1 VTVRPA
7 VFLDRDGTMVE
18 DPGHLGDPDGV
29 VVLEGV
35 PEAIRTL
42 AEAGFAPVV
51 ISNQAGVARGL
62 FTEEAVVAVNERVAE
77 ILAESDAKVE
87 GWYWCPHH
95 PDFTGPCD
103 CRKPAPGLLLRA
115 ARELGLDLSRSWL
128 VGDHGSDVEAARRA
142 GVRPVMVLTGH
153 GREESE
159 RVGAAPDIPVVA
171 NLTAAASWIVDGR

>member
-1 VTVRPA
+1 MTVRPA

>member
-1 VTVRPA
+1 VRPA
-7 VFLDRDGTMVE
+7 VFLDRDGTLVE

-35 PEAIRTL
+35 PEAIRAL
-42 AEAGFAPVV
+42 ADGGFAPVV

-62 FTEEAVVAVNERVAE
+62 FTEEAVAAVNQRIAE
-77 ILAESDAKVE
+77 LLGDSDARVE

-128 VGDHGSDVEAARRA
+128 VGDHRSDVEAARRA

-159 RVGAAPDIPVVA
+159 HLGSAPGVPVVA
-171 NLTAAASWIVDGR
+171 NLAVAASLILDGRQ